1 MKLKDKNLNDI
12 FVELKNITETA
23 KKYTLSIVVY
33 TLMALLGTCFGLLTS
48 LVSQSLLDFVTKS
61 GSSGLL
67 KFNSI
72 YSVIGAAV
80 AFTVFKIVFTASN
93 SRISEQIR
101 IKINTDMTAEI
112 FDSFICSKWEYTSLF
127 ASGDILNR
135 FNTDISV
142 VAGSVIGLVP
152 STLVNVF
159 RFGAA
164 FFVICYYDKIM
175 ALIALI
181 TVPLSLI
188 CSRFLFKKMQMY
200 ARELKKVNSRL
211 MAFNS
216 DALMNM
222 QNLKSFGLVTVFCA
236 KLRKLQRE
244 YINLSLDY
252 NRFSIIVTS
261 IMSFLTQMITYA
273 CFGWGVY
280 RLWSGAI
287 TIGTLVL
294 FVQLYSMLSS
304 SFSSIVGIV
313 PSVINATA
321 ASERLTEIKKLPKDD
336 DINNKESEKLLKRSA
351 NEKITMSLEDV
362 SFRYMG
368 DEQDALTKINFESR
382 TGDFVA
388 LTGSSGEGKTTLL
401 RLMLALITPTE
412 GGAEIKFEKG
422 ETINISPATRKFFSY
437 VPQKNLMFSDT
448 LAENLRLVNPDAT
461 DEEIVSALKIAC
473 AYDFVMQE
481 KDGIN
486 CLVGDGGVGFSEGQ
500 MQRLS
505 IARAVLRNA
514 PIVLFD
520 ESTSALDSETEKQV
534 LKNISEWG
542 KNKICIFT
550 THRPSVL
557 DFCSKVYRVT
567 DSECTQI
574 I

>member
-33 TLMALLGTCFGLLTS
+33 TLMALLGSCFGLLTS

-61 GSSGLL
+61 GKAGLL

-80 AFTVFKIVFTASN
+80 VFTVFKIVFTASN

-135 FNTDISV
+135 FNNDISV

-159 RFGAA
+159 QFGSA
-164 FFVICYYDKIM
+164 FFIICYYDKIM

-188 CSRFLFKKMQMY
+188 CSRFLFKKMQTY

-222 QNLKSFGLVTVFCA
+222 QNLKSFGLVTVFCT

-304 SFSSIVGIV
+304 SFSSIIGIV

-336 DINNKESEKLLKRSA
+336 DINNEESEELLRRSV
-351 NEKITMSLEDV
+351 NEKIAMSLEGV
-362 SFRYMG
+362 TFRYMG

-382 TGDFVA
+382 SGDFVA

-422 ETINISPATRKFFSY
+422 EKINISPATRKFFSY

-448 LAENLRLVNPDAT
+448 LAENLRLVRPDAT
-461 DEEIVSALKIAC
+461 DEEIVNALKTAC